1 MGSNSNLASTEI
13 GTVSV
18 DNTRERLVR
27 NALNFQGSVSVSAGG
42 NLVAEEIYTRGSVA
56 DDAVSLTTTGVG
68 SDVVVGRIFTFNRES
83 GISLT
88 AADDIRPAASD
99 SSRNLLFANGL
110 TLVADN
116 NLQEPDRFN
125 GIFIDR
131 SRVLSL
137 SAEVRGTDEA
147 EIFVQNILSALTV
160 TDASVNT
167 GIISITNQQRDL
179 TVERASIANGNDDS
193 QIQLRTI
200 GSGDVRV
207 EDLFARGSMGVFLDS
222 ADDIFDTS
230 FMDDIF
236 IDADFVRA
244 RSVNA
249 IDEAFDGIFL
259 SVGTDSVSTTAL
271 NSGSEVLVNR
281 S

>member
-1 MGSNSNLASTEI
+1 M
-13 GTVSV
+13 
-18 DNTRERLVR
+18 
-27 NALNFQGSVSVSAGG
+27 
-42 NLVAEEIYTRGSVA
+42 
-56 DDAVSLTTTGVG
+56 
-68 SDVVVGRIFTFNRES
+68 
-83 GISLT
+83 
-88 AADDIRPAASD
+88 
-99 SSRNLLFANGL
+99 
-110 TLVADN
+110 
-116 NLQEPDRFN
+116 
-125 GIFIDR
+125 
-131 SRVLSL
+131 
-137 SAEVRGTDEA
+137 
-147 EIFVQNILSALTV
+147 QNILSALTV

-179 TVERASIANGNDDS
+179 TVERASIANGNDDN